1 MNCLSKHCLEH
12 TLVPPKLTETTLTLG
27 FPCFS
32 FSPLSFDTSPGQV
45 PATGLN
51 RSPTASLVSIKK
63 KKKQPL
69 DAITASCKASLP
81 QLLLWSP
88 VRTALWQDL
97 VSKPEAFL
105 HAATLIVTSYI
116 YIYIHEDAQVQWNSQ
131 RPLHY
136 VFLLRPCQR
145 GHWSVVAAF

>member
-12 TLVPPKLTETTLTLG
+12 TLVPPKLTGTTLTLG

-63 KKKQPL
+63 KKEAALRCHYGFLQ
-69 DAITASCKASLP
+69 SLP
-81 QLLLWSP
+81 A
-88 VRTALWQDL
+88 TAPALIPCQD
-97 VSKPEAFL
+97 S
-105 HAATLIVTSYI
+105 TVTGPCFQARGIFTRSYVDCYI
-116 YIYIHEDAQVQWNSQ
+116 YIYIYEDAQVQWNSR

-136 VFLLRPCQR
+136 VFLLHPCQK
-145 GHWSVVAAF
+145 GH